1 MDSRWIDMIDRKPL
15 PAKKVL
21 VLLDYTPYDRDK
33 RVEIAYTYSTASPIR
48 YGGPRS
54 LSGQGWLTGLYF
66 AIPSIVAPG
75 IVSHWMEL
83 PDVE

>member
-1 MDSRWIDMIDRKPL
+1 MDPRWIDMNDRKPL
-15 PAKKVL
+15 PATKVL
-21 VLLDYTPYDRDK
+21 VLLDYTEYRRDK
-33 RVEIAYTYSTASPIR
+33 RVEIAHVYSTAEPMR
-48 YGGPRS
+48 YGGPNS
-54 LSGQGWLTGLYF
+54 VTGQGWLTGLYF